1 MSNANGCERTTSSV
15 IKPSRPLA
23 GFRVLDYSQYV
34 AGPFATMLL
43 ADLGADVVKVE
54 SPSGDAYRH
63 YEPLGQGE
71 SLRFYALNR
80 NKRSIIC
87 DLKTVGGREL
97 SQALLAT
104 ADAVVH
110 NMPPQRA
117 AAFGLDADSI
127 RELNPL
133 AVVVVVSAFG
143 SDGPQAGRIGY
154 DLIAQ
159 AYSGLLM
166 TDARMEDAV
175 PRRSGGIPYSDI
187 TAGLLACI
195 SVTSGL
201 TARAHRNG
209 HHFEVSL
216 LGAALATQVQTF
228 VRTGGDDAPTS
239 FEAQTVTG
247 SGLKEVAATIADAD
261 ELEPYYRC
269 YEGSDGFFAVA
280 CLTSI
285 QRRRVL
291 AVLELSDPWVD
302 NPQAVPA
309 CSGER
314 TTRADLARRFALRF
328 KEHPTAYWISRFSE
342 VGVPAG
348 DVRLVRQLFDDEQV
362 RANGLVR
369 TVEQRQGGPVDLLG
383 SLFKI
388 DGATEQTPTPA
399 PELGE
404 HTAELMAELAT
415 VTVGVS
421 NRGPKSTDADTQSGE
436 PGAF

>member
-1 MSNANGCERTTSSV
+1 MV
-15 IKPSRPLA
+15 QPSLPLA
-23 GFRVLDYSQYV
+23 GFRVLDYSQFV

-43 ADLGADVVKVE
+43 ADLGADVIKVE

-63 YEPLGQGE
+63 YEPLGRGE
-71 SLRFYALNR
+71 SQRFYALNR

-97 SQALLAT
+97 SQSLLAT

-127 RELNPL
+127 RETNPL
-133 AVVVVVSAFG
+133 AVVVAVSAFG

-166 TDARMEDAV
+166 ADVRPEDTV

-209 HHFEVSL
+209 PHFEVSL
-216 LGAALATQVQTF
+216 LGAALATQVQNF
-228 VRTGGDDAPTS
+228 VRIGANEVPTDP
-239 FEAQTVTG
+239 EAQMITG
-247 SGLKEVAATIADAD
+247 SDLKEAAATIADAD

-285 QRRRVL
+285 QRKRVL
-291 AVLELSDPWVD
+291 AVLELSDQWVD
-302 NPQAVPA
+302 NPQALPA
-309 CSGER
+309 SAGER
-314 TTRADLARRFALRF
+314 TARIDLVRRFALRF
-328 KEHPTAYWISRFSE
+328 REHPAAYWISRFSE
-342 VGVPAG
+342 VNVPVG
-348 DVRLVRQLFDDEQV
+348 DVRLVRHLFDDEQV

-369 TVEQRQGGPVDLLG
+369 QVKQHQGGPVDLLG

-388 DGATEQTPTPA
+388 DGVTEQMPTPA
-399 PELGE
+399 PGLGE
-404 HTAELMAELAT
+404 HTEEIMAELAN

-421 NRGPKSTDADTQSGE
+421 NSGLQSTATDTRLGE
-436 PGAF
+436 PRAF